1 MSHKP
6 QELEKLDLYNGV
18 NQSVCMYVCM
28 YVFRIL
34 IYYKIC
40 SVASP
45 FKKMLNKFYAISKTP

>member
-28 YVFRIL
+28 YLESWFIIRFVQL
-34 IYYKIC
+34 H
-40 SVASP
+40 P
-45 FKKMLNKFYAISKTP
+45 P